1 MASGPRFRSTIR
13 WRLTAYYGGV
23 FLLSG
28 LLLLLISY
36 LLVRHSLEREE
47 GATEQRV
54 IQEYGYSES
63 QVQSFYHL
71 ALPKA
76 ADGGRP
82 ANTVGD
88 VVSGVQGDIRD
99 DALHQL
105 LVGSSI
111 ALGIMVVLS
120 VGAGWLLAGRALR
133 PMGRLTERAQRLSE
147 TNLHE
152 RIALDGP
159 QDELWELAATLD
171 GMLDRLEAAFT
182 TQRRF
187 AADVSH
193 ELRTPL
199 AIVRAEADLA
209 LGRPG
214 VGADTR
220 HLAHS
225 VIDAATRSEALLDS
239 LLALSRS
246 ESTMNDHDVV
256 DLADLVGDVVNDRIG
271 AADAAAVHVDLELED
286 ASVEGDRFLLER
298 LVANLVDNGI
308 NHNTSGGWLQVSVGR
323 RNGSSVLHLSNS
335 GDLLTEDQVT
345 DILKPFHRAADSTRP
360 GYGLGMTIAQ
370 SVVHAHDG
378 SLDVHPRPEGG
389 LDIMVELPAVIAPG

>member
-1 MASGPRFRSTIR
+1 
-13 WRLTAYYGGV
+13 
-23 FLLSG
+23 
-28 LLLLLISY
+28 
-36 LLVRHSLEREE
+36 
-47 GATEQRV
+47 
-54 IQEYGYSES
+54 
-63 QVQSFYHL
+63 VQSFYHL

-82 ANTVGD
+82 AITVGD

-99 DALHQL
+99 DALLQL

-323 RNGSSVLHLSNS
+323 RNGSSVLHLS
-335 GDLLTEDQVT
+335 TRVT
-345 DILKPFHRAADSTRP
+345 CSPRTRSPTSSSRSTGPPTAPGPATASATILAVGGARPRRLARRAPA
-360 GYGLGMTIAQ
+360 
-370 SVVHAHDG
+370 
-378 SLDVHPRPEGG
+378 PEGG
-389 LDIMVELPAVIAPG
+389 LDIVVESCPQSSRPGEPRSARRTRAGA

>member
-1 MASGPRFRSTIR
+1 MAPTRRFRSTIR

-23 FLLSG
+23 FLLCG

-36 LLVRHSLEREE
+36 LLVRGSLQREE
-47 GATEQRV
+47 GNTEQRV
-54 IQEYGYSES
+54 IQSYGYSQR
-63 QVQSFYHL
+63 QVQGFYE
-71 ALPKA
+71 LPVPRT
-76 ADGGRP
+76 ADGRA

-88 VVSGVQGDIRD
+88 VIVGVQGDIRD

-105 LVGSSI
+105 LIGSSV
-111 ALGIMVVLS
+111 ALGVMVVLS
-120 VGAGWLLAGRALR
+120 VGVGWLLAGRALR
-133 PMGRLTERAQRLSE
+133 PMEQLTDRAQRLSE

-159 QDELWELAATLD
+159 HDELWELAATLD
-171 GMLDRLEAAFT
+171 GMLDRLETAFT

-209 LGRPG
+209 LRQAPPG
-214 VGADTR
+214 SDTE

-225 VIDAATRSEALLDS
+225 VVDAATRSEALLDS

-256 DLADLVGDVVNDRIG
+256 DLADLVGDVVNDRIS
-271 AADAAAVHVDLELED
+271 AADAASVHVDLDLAD
-286 ASVEGDRFLLER
+286 ACVEGDRFLLER

-308 NHNTSGGWLQVSVGR
+308 NHNTEGGWLQVEVGR
-323 RNGSSVLHLSNS
+323 RNGSSVLHLANT
-335 GDLLTEDQVT
+335 GDLLTTDQVT
-345 DILKPFHRAADSTRP
+345 DLLKPFHRAGDSSRP

-370 SVVHAHDG
+370 SVVQAHDG
-378 SLDVHPRPEGG
+378 SLAVEPRPEGG
-389 LDIMVELPAVIAPG
+389 LDVVVELPAVDDAR